1 MLLSDVPPSVKQGGE
16 RLVTLITFY
25 WKMVSSFVS
34 HETFFSGKDLLA
46 SIATVTCMDSLH
58 VPSEVLTSRR
68 FIITFLTLE
77 QRWGLFGAEDFMRVH
92 SMMVH
97 ETSAIVTKTDQVIL
111 QMSSDLGVLFML
123 EVTHMTLIH
132 QG

>member
-123 EVTHMTLIH
+123 EVTHVTLIH
-132 QG
+132 RG

>member
-58 VPSEVLTSRR
+58 VSSEVLTSRR

-123 EVTHMTLIH
+123 EVTHVTLIH
-132 QG
+132 RG

>member
-58 VPSEVLTSRR
+58 VSSEVLTSRR

-132 QG
+132 RG

>member
-16 RLVTLITFY
+16 RLVTLITFN

-77 QRWGLFGAEDFMRVH
+77 QRWSLFGAEDFMRVH

-132 QG
+132 RG

>member
-97 ETSAIVTKTDQVIL
+97 KTSAIVTKTDQVIL

-132 QG
+132 RG

>member
-132 QG
+132 RG

>member
-34 HETFFSGKDLLA
+34 HETIFSWKDLLA

-58 VPSEVLTSRR
+58 VSSEVLTSRR

-77 QRWGLFGAEDFMRVH
+77 QRWSLFGAEDFMCVH
-92 SMMVH
+92 TMMIH
-97 ETSAIVTKTDQVIL
+97 ETSAIMTKTD
-111 QMSSDLGVLFML
+111 
-123 EVTHMTLIH
+123 
-132 QG
+132 

>member
-16 RLVTLITFY
+16 RLVTLITFN